1 MKAEI
6 KLLKGLAL
14 AGKADSGHWVPMDT
28 SEAIGGHAAGATPL
42 ELFLMGLGG
51 CTSMD
56 VLSILNKK
64 RIVLDDYECHVEAER
79 RDEHPRVFTKVK
91 INFIFWGK
99 NIPEE
104 AVKRAIE
111 LSETTYCS
119 ASAMLKK
126 AVDIE
131 TSYEIRLDRAR

>member
-6 KLLKGLAL
+6 KQLKGLAL
-14 AGKADSGHWVPMDT
+14 AGKADSGHWVSMDT
-28 SEAIGGHAAGATPL
+28 TEDNGGHNAGSTPM

-56 VLSILNKK
+56 VLSILKKK
-64 RIVLDDYECHVEAER
+64 RVVLDDFECHVEAER
-79 RDEHPRVFTKVK
+79 RDEHPRIFTKVK
-91 INFIFWGK
+91 IHFIFWGQD
-99 NIPEE
+99 IPEE

-126 AVDIE
+126 ATEVE
-131 TSYEIRLDRAR
+131 TSFEIRSK

>member
-6 KLLKGLAL
+6 KQINGLSL
-14 AGKADSGHWVPMDT
+14 AGKGDSGHWVTMDGP
-28 SEAIGGHAAGATPL
+28 ALLGGADAGARPL

-56 VLSILNKK
+56 VISIIRKK
-64 RIVLDDYECHVEAER
+64 RIKLDNFECHLEAER
-79 RDEHPRVFTKVK
+79 KDEHPKVFTKLK
-91 INFIFWGK
+91 IHFIFWGK
-99 NIPEE
+99 DIPRE
-104 AVKRAIE
+104 AVERAIE

-131 TSYEIRLDRAR
+131 TSYEIRES